1 MRRYAHLARNL
12 VTALLVNFVR
22 VYRAALAPFF
32 GPCCRFEP
40 SCSAYTE
47 ECLRIHG
54 PLGGSWLG
62 LRRIL
67 RCHPFSAGGLDPVPA
82 RAEIR
87 LRTAGT
93 GYLPVPGFNAPPAMA
108 TASAPSVQH
117 QHQHQHQHKD
127 RRA

>member
-1 MRRYAHLARNL
+1 MRRHAHLARDL
-12 VTALLVNFVR
+12 VTAMLVTFVR
-22 VYRAALAPFF
+22 AYRAALTPFF

-82 RAEIR
+82 RTEPCPRTGSTSSLR
-87 LRTAGT
+87 L
-93 GYLPVPGFNAPPAMA
+93 PGFNAAPAMA
-108 TASAPSVQH
+108 TAAASQH
-117 QHQHQHQHKD
+117 QYKD
-127 RRA
+127 RRAS